1 MLAIM
6 TLPASRTQA
15 TMTRSEREA
24 LLNALLLGEPELGFT
39 PRGNP
44 DPRLVGLVRLLA
56 RAAARDFVEAEE
68 RENGR
73 HHRD

>member
-15 TMTRSEREA
+15 TMTQSEREA
-24 LLNALLLGEPELGFT
+24 LLDALLLGEPELGFT

-44 DPRLVGLVRLLA
+44 DPRLVGLVRLLG
-56 RAAARDFVEAEE
+56 RQAARDNFEAQRKA
-68 RENGR
+68 REPGAS
-73 HHRD
+73 